1 MGAALTGATAC
12 SPSGGTENSPETSS
26 PTSSEN
32 SLASVD
38 PCTVLSET
46 ELKSFGLKIPG
57 KSKSTL
63 PWTSGCSYKG
73 DPVRLSL
80 VTNTRETV
88 ASAEQKDTWATFERT
103 TVHDRA
109 AATAITKGSTQARI
123 CEVMFDAG
131 NGMIQ
136 VQVSE
141 PRLPDDVDEC
151 AEALKIA
158 KKVEPK
164 VPEPS

>member
-46 ELKSFGLKIPG
+46 ELKSFGLKSPG
-57 KSKSTL
+57 SPAEPL
-63 PWTSGCSYKG
+63 PWTPGCDYLG
-73 DPVRLSL
+73 DPIGLRL
-80 VTNTRETV
+80 VKNTRETV

-103 TVHDRA
+103 TVNGRA
-109 AATAITKGSTQARI
+109 AATAVTKGATQAET
-123 CEVMFDAG
+123 CDAMFDAG
-131 NGMIQ
+131 EGMIQ
-136 VQVSE
+136 VRATESR
-141 PRLPDDVDEC
+141 PPYTVDEC

-164 VPEPS
+164 VPEPV